1 MTNELEDYIIGQL
14 LFYDQT
20 RAMLPR
26 IKSQWFEDN
35 LNKRIVESM
44 LEMYINNDEIDVL
57 TLGKKFSR
65 AEMVTIVKLTQNV
78 YGVPN
83 ISSHLPALEHKYLK
97 KQFIENITNLDL
109 TSDLKE
115 ILTNVQ
121 TMVDNTKFTTI
132 NDPVTITQVTNK
144 TVDAIIEAVQRGDKL
159 TGRPTGWAGLDR
171 VLGGWNNG
179 DLIVMAARPGQGKT
193 ALALSLMYDFAKI
206 GGKGLFLSLEM
217 SNEQLVKR
225 YLSLITDLA
234 NWKIRNANLREFE
247 VQQLI
252 NSANNQTVQFYI
264 DDDPN
269 CSIQQIKSKAKIH
282 KAKHGLELL
291 VIDYIQLIKGTKTN
305 REQEIA
311 EISRNLKLLS
321 KELNITV
328 IVLAQLS
335 RKCEERADKRPMLS
349 DIRESGSI
357 EQDADVVMFPFRPAY
372 YSGEKIQHEEAEL
385 IIAKNRHGE
394 CYTIPTTFI
403 GERTMYEER
412 L

>member
-1 MTNELEDYIIGQL
+1 MKTEEYILSQL

-26 IKSQWFEDN
+26 IKSQWFEDK
-35 LNKRIVESM
+35 LNKRIIEAM
-44 LEMYINNDEIDVL
+44 MEMYINNDPIDLV
-57 TLGKKFSR
+57 TLAKKFSR
-65 AEMVTIVKLTQNV
+65 TEMVYIIELTQNV
-78 YGVPN
+78 YGLPN
-83 ISSHLPALEHKYLK
+83 ISSHLPELEHRYLK
-97 KQFIENITNLDL
+97 QELLNNLAGLD
-109 TSDLKE
+109 TKADLKE
-115 ILTNVQ
+115 MLTSIQ

-132 NDPVTITQVTNK
+132 NDPVDMMNVTNRA
-144 TVDAIIEAVQRGDKL
+144 VDTIIEAVHRGDRL
-159 TGRPTGWAGLDR
+159 TGKPTGWIGLDR
-171 VLGGWNNG
+171 MLGGWNSG

-193 ALALSLMYDFAKI
+193 ALALSLMYEFAKRD
-206 GGKGLFLSLEM
+206 GKGLFISLEM
-217 SNEQLVKR
+217 SNEQLAKR
-225 YLSLITDLA
+225 YLSLITEIA
-234 NWKIRNANLREFE
+234 NWKIRNATLRDFE
-247 VQQLI
+247 VDIMI
-252 NSANNQTVQFYI
+252 NSANNQTVKFFI

-269 CSIQQIKSKAKIH
+269 CSIQQIKSKVKIH

-291 VIDYIQLIKGTKTN
+291 VIDYIQLIKGTKQN

-311 EISRNLKLLS
+311 EISRNLKLLA

-372 YSGEKIQHEEAEL
+372 YSGDKLEKEEAEL

-394 CYTIPTTFI
+394 CHTLDTTFI
-403 GERTMYEER
+403 GSRTMYEER

>member
-1 MTNELEDYIIGQL
+1 MTQELEDYIIGQL

-78 YGVPN
+78 YGMPN

-132 NDPVTITQVTNK
+132 NDPVQISSVTNK

-159 TGRPTGWAGLDR
+159 TGRPT
-171 VLGGWNNG
+171 
-179 DLIVMAARPGQGKT
+179 
-193 ALALSLMYDFAKI
+193 
-206 GGKGLFLSLEM
+206 
-217 SNEQLVKR
+217 
-225 YLSLITDLA
+225 
-234 NWKIRNANLREFE
+234 
-247 VQQLI
+247 
-252 NSANNQTVQFYI
+252 
-264 DDDPN
+264 
-269 CSIQQIKSKAKIH
+269 
-282 KAKHGLELL
+282 
-291 VIDYIQLIKGTKTN
+291 
-305 REQEIA
+305 
-311 EISRNLKLLS
+311 
-321 KELNITV
+321 
-328 IVLAQLS
+328 
-335 RKCEERADKRPMLS
+335 
-349 DIRESGSI
+349 
-357 EQDADVVMFPFRPAY
+357 
-372 YSGEKIQHEEAEL
+372 
-385 IIAKNRHGE
+385 
-394 CYTIPTTFI
+394 
-403 GERTMYEER
+403 
-412 L
+412 